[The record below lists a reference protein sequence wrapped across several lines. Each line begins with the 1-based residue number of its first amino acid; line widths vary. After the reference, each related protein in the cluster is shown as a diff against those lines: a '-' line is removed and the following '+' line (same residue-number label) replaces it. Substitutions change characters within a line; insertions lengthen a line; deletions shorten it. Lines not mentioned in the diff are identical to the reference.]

1 MLLCIP
7 LLLLALAPP
16 ERPAH
21 AGLAGQSSEPKLAAP
36 AAASEPPA
44 ASPGPRDSGGA
55 ASELATELAGE
66 LAGDSAGELAAKPDD
81 DDDSAASEPGDDA
94 EAESTQPGA
103 ATAPGILYTSDLSDA
118 ELSRKWKSEL
128 ASLGTISV
136 GFADRG
142 RLINAVQLRDG
153 QGWVCLRPDLAWGS
167 QETVESL
174 ATVFS
179 AVHAQFPE
187 SAPARLNHI
196 GKREGGYLKP
206 HRSHQAGRDADIG
219 FFYKRDLIPA
229 GRRTREKLID
239 PARNW
244 ALIRAVVTLTD
255 VQVILV
261 DRSIQRVLRE
271 YALALGEDRAFVDRV
286 FSAGKAALVQH
297 ARRHR
302 DHFHVRFYSPRSQE
316 LGRRVLPLLATR
328 PDQNLIVHRVARG
341 QTLGHIAAHY
351 GSSVPLIMKANGMH
365 RSFLHLDQRLLVPL
379 RGACTHCPTPPPVT
393 VPPRCL
399 PTAPV
404 QVAFVPVVT
413 TLQLRAD
420 ASP

>member
-1 MLLCIP
+1 MFALTSLAA
-7 LLLLALAPP
+7 LLLLASAPLP
-16 ERPAH
+16 SI
-21 AGLAGQSSEPKLAAP
+21 QP
-36 AAASEPPA
+36 AAAAAVKPLEPEPA
-44 ASPGPRDSGGA
+44 AADA
-55 ASELATELAGE
+55 
-66 LAGDSAGELAAKPDD
+66 DD
-81 DDDSAASEPGDDA
+81 EDDSSDPGDDA
-94 EAESTQPGA
+94 EAESTQSS
-103 ATAPGILYTSDLSDA
+103 ATTSSGIWYTADLSDA
-118 ELSRKWKSEL
+118 ELLRRWTTEL

-142 RLINAVQLRDG
+142 RLINAVQLHDG
-153 QGWVCLRPDLAWGS
+153 DGWVCLRPDLAWGS

-179 AVHAQFPE
+179 AVHAQFPN

-219 FFYKRDLIPA
+219 FFYQNDLAPGNR
-229 GRRTREKLID
+229 GRERLID

-244 ALIRAVVTLTD
+244 ALVRAVVTLTD

-261 DRSIQRVLRE
+261 DRGIQKVLRD
-271 YALALGEDRAFVDRV
+271 YALSLGEDQAFVDRI
-286 FSAGKAALVQH
+286 FHAGKAALVQH

-302 DHFHVRFYSPRSQE
+302 DHFHLRFYSPRSQE
-316 LGRRVLPLLATR
+316 LGRRVQPLLATR

-341 QTLGHIAAHY
+341 QTLGQLAVKY
-351 GSSVPLIMKANGMH
+351 GSTVQAIMKSNGMH
-365 RSFLHLDQRLLVPL
+365 KSFLHLDQRLLVPL
-379 RGACTHCPTPPPVT
+379 RGPCTHCPLPPPVM

-399 PTAPV
+399 PPEPGPAV
-404 QVAFVPVVT
+404 FVPVMT
-413 TLQLRAD
+413 TLSLRAD